1 MRRIVIVGAGYT
13 GLSAAHVLATAGHK
27 VTILEASDDIGGLAG
42 TFELLPG
49 KRLEKF
55 YHHWFSSDTDI
66 LGFLR
71 ALGLGDKIR
80 FSNTNTGLYF
90 ANSTFRL
97 TSPMDL
103 LRFHPLPLIDRIRTG
118 VMALIARRVNDWMP
132 LENISAAEWIS
143 KLAGRKSYEVI
154 WKPLLQGKFGVEADN
169 ISAVWFWNK
178 MKLRGSSRDKKG
190 AEQLAYFTG
199 SFGAATEAIRIA
211 LEKLGVEI
219 RLSTPVLEICSENGR
234 ITGVKVPSGFVEADA
249 VLATLPLPLFLR
261 ITPTLPES
269 FVSQAS
275 KIRYLGNVCLILR
288 LKHSLSETYWLNVAD
303 AEYPFVGVIEH
314 TNFDDPANYGGER
327 IAYISKYLPTSDKL
341 YKFSEKEFFEYAL
354 PYVQKIFPNLTRDSI
369 IGYKVW
375 RAEYSQPIIV
385 KNYSK
390 LIPDV
395 KAPIEGLWLSNMA
408 QIYPEDRGTN
418 YAVRHGKMVAARMLQ
433 ELSR

>member
-1 MRRIVIVGAGYT
+1 MKRVVIVGAGYT

-42 TFELLPG
+42 TFELMPG

-55 YHHWFSSDTDI
+55 YHHWFSSDSSI
-66 LGFLR
+66 LDFLR

-118 VMALIARRVNDWMP
+118 VMALVARRVSDWKP
-132 LENISAAEWIS
+132 LESISAADWIL

-154 WKPLLQGKFGVEADN
+154 WKPLLQGKFGIEADN

-199 SFGAATEAIRIA
+199 SFGAATEAIRVA

-219 RLSTPVLEICSENGR
+219 KLSTPVHEICSENGR
-234 ITGVKVPSGFVEADA
+234 VTGVKASSGFVEADA
-249 VLATLPLPLFLR
+249 VLATLPLPLFLG
-261 ITPTLPES
+261 ITPALPER
-269 FVSQAS
+269 FVAQAS

-303 AEYPFVGVIEH
+303 PEYPFVGVIEH

-341 YKFSEKEFFEYAL
+341 YKFSEHEFFEYAL
-354 PYVQKIFPNLTRDSI
+354 PYVQKIFPNLKRDSI

-375 RAEYSQPIIV
+375 KAEYSQPIIV
-385 KNYSK
+385 KNYSE

-418 YAVRHGKMVAARMLQ
+418 YAVRHGKMVAGRMLQ
-433 ELSR
+433 EFN